1 MAERFGGKYSPQGSQ
16 LSGQPTG
23 QPTGQ
28 PSAPPPRNAFDGKRP
43 TRAGGKSNILFF
55 APLIFAVRA
64 FQGTPTQMVLGLGA
78 TALILLAA
86 WLTREGIFAQEAY
99 EARKVARRPAFPRK
113 IVASALI
120 GAGLVSAGLMA
131 AQPVLMSALF
141 GIVGATLHLFAF
153 GPDPLRD
160 KGMAGIDSFQSD
172 RVARAVDEG
181 EAYLTA
187 MKDAILRARD
197 RSLETRVDTFAT
209 TARTLFRTVE
219 SDPRDLTAARKYL
232 SVYLQGA
239 RDATVKFADIYA
251 QNRDTTARSDYEAL
265 LGDLETT
272 FASRTTALLAN
283 DHSDLDVEISVL
295 RDRLKYET

>member
-1 MAERFGGKYSPQGSQ
+1 MAERFGGKYSPNPA
-16 LSGQPTG
+16 PTG
-23 QPTGQ
+23 EPKTA
-28 PSAPPPRNAFDGKRP
+28 SAPPRNAFDTKRP

-55 APLIFAVRA
+55 APLIYAVRA
-64 FQGTPTQMVLGLGA
+64 FQGGPSQMILGLSA
-78 TALILLAA
+78 TGLILLGA

-113 IVASALI
+113 IVAAVLI
-120 GAGLVSAGLMA
+120 GAGLVCAGLMS
-131 AQPVLMSALF
+131 AQPLLMSALF
-141 GIVGATLHLFAF
+141 GIAGAALHLFAF

-160 KGMAGIDSFQSD
+160 KGMEGIDSFQSD

-181 EAYLTA
+181 ETYLTA

-197 RSLETRVDTFAT
+197 RGLEARVDRFAT
-209 TARTLFRTVE
+209 TARALFRSVE
-219 SDPRDLTAARKYL
+219 GDPRDLTAARKYL

-239 RDATVKFADIYA
+239 RDATAKFADIYA
-251 QNRDTTARSDYEAL
+251 QNRDTAARSDYESL
-265 LGDLETT
+265 LDELETT